1 MSRRFLLWFVRP
13 LVVLAAAV
21 LLLLQPASGPTIAT
35 AQGLTQ
41 AQINQFLANPQSLL
55 ANNPNGGEQL
65 TNAVRD
71 LVLADPSTLATI
83 MSLVSQANSDQQA
96 SIGAGLGLAAKAL
109 ADSNPQLASQIQAAV
124 AATGSQTVIASYAT
138 ASGNTVTAGT
148 PGGGGG
154 GGGGGVGPTGAGL
167 PTGGG
172 GGGGGTTGNTA
183 TGTGGTITGGGGV
196 GGGVGGGGG
205 GGTTTVGGSVS
216 PS

>member
-1 MSRRFLLWFVRP
+1 MYRHFLLWFTRP
-13 LVVLAAAV
+13 FVVVTAAAFLV
-21 LLLLQPASGPTIAT
+21 LQPVAGPTNVA

-65 TNAVRD
+65 TATVRD
-71 LVLADPSTLATI
+71 LILADPSTLATI

-124 AATGSQTVIASYAT
+124 AATGSETLIASYST

-148 PGGGGG
+148 PGGDGGG

-167 PTGGG
+167 PSGGG
-172 GGGGGTTGNTA
+172 GGGGGTPGNT
-183 TGTGGTITGGGGV
+183 TSGTGGTITGGGGV
-196 GGGVGGGGG
+196 SGGGGG
-205 GGTTTVGGSVS
+205 GDGTTTVSGSVS